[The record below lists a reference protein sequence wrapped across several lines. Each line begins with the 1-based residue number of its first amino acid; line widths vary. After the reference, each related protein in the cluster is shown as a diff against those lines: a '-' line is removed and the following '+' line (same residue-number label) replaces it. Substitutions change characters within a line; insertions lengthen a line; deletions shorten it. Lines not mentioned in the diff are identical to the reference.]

1 MRKDRPLYRVMI
13 LLLQAVEGRGSVW
26 SIIDGTDVVKRRAG
40 MVNGLPGGGTE
51 ERRCGDSGGG
61 RVI

>member
-1 MRKDRPLYRVMI
+1 
-13 LLLQAVEGRGSVW
+13 
-26 SIIDGTDVVKRRAG
+26 

-61 RVI
+61 RVITATSAGIAAGRSTRGMSIHSGPAPCV